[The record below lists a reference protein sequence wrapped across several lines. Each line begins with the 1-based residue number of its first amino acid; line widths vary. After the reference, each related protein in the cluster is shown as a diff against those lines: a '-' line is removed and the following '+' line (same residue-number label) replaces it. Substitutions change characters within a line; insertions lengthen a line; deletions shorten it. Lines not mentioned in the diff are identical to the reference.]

1 MSGQI
6 SLNRLH
12 LRVPGILIS
21 FTIGFA
27 AIFLS
32 EHYGAPG
39 ILFALLLGMSLNF
52 LAEDPKLA
60 EGITFAAKQVLRIG
74 VALLGFQVAA
84 EDLLHLGTSNLL
96 FIAVCAIVTIVFGIG
111 AARAFGLNGRFGLVS
126 GGSVAICGASA
137 AVAISSV
144 LPQDKDNHA
153 DCALVVI
160 GVTTLSTLVMI
171 LYPILSA
178 ALQLP
183 DAAAGFFFG
192 ATIHDVAQVVGAGYS
207 VSETS
212 GEYAVLT
219 KMIRILLLVPVVVI
233 ISYAYTRT
241 ARSEGVRPGLVPGFL
256 VAFVAFMLIGN
267 VWTLPVEWLEG
278 INRFSQYCLVAAI
291 AAIGLKTEL
300 PRLFELGWK
309 PVALIVLET
318 LFLAGACLV
327 YLLFYR

>member
-32 EHYGAPG
+32 EHY

-126 GGSVAICGASA
+126 GGSVAIS
-137 AVAISSV
+137 
-144 LPQDKDNHA
+144 
-153 DCALVVI
+153 
-160 GVTTLSTLVMI
+160 
-171 LYPILSA
+171 
-178 ALQLP
+178 
-183 DAAAGFFFG
+183 
-192 ATIHDVAQVVGAGYS
+192 
-207 VSETS
+207 
-212 GEYAVLT
+212 
-219 KMIRILLLVPVVVI
+219 
-233 ISYAYTRT
+233 
-241 ARSEGVRPGLVPGFL
+241 
-256 VAFVAFMLIGN
+256 
-267 VWTLPVEWLEG
+267 
-278 INRFSQYCLVAAI
+278 YCL
-291 AAIGLKTEL
+291 GE
-300 PRLFELGWK
+300 
-309 PVALIVLET
+309 IVDT
-318 LFLAGACLV
+318 IFK
-327 YLLFYR
+327 

>member
-1 MSGQI
+1 LPGQVG
-6 SLNRLH
+6 LHRLH
-12 LRVPGILIS
+12 ISAPGVVIS

-52 LAEDPKLA
+52 LAEEPRLA
-60 EGITFAAKQVLRIG
+60 PGITFAGSQVLRIG
-74 VALLGFQVAA
+74 VALLGFQVAV
-84 EDLLHLGTSNLL
+84 EDLFNLGASPVI
-96 FIAVCAIVTIVFGIG
+96 FIAICTLLTIAFGIV
-111 AARAFGLNGRFGLVS
+111 AARICGLKGRFGLVS

-160 GVTTLSTLVMI
+160 GVTTLSTVVMI
-171 LYPILSA
+171 VYPLLST
-178 ALQLP
+178 ALALP

-212 GEYAVLT
+212 GEHAVLI
-219 KMIRILLLVPVVVI
+219 KMIRILLLVPVVLA
-233 ISYAYTRT
+233 ISFVYTRT
-241 ARSEGVRPGLVPGFL
+241 PGEGKRAALVPGFL
-256 VAFVAFMLIGN
+256 VAFIGFMFLGN
-267 VWTLPVEWLEG
+267 ITTVPAEWLDAT
-278 INRFSQYCLVAAI
+278 NRFSQYCIVAAI
-291 AAIGLKTEL
+291 AAIGMKTEL
-300 PRLFELGWK
+300 PRLIELGWK
-309 PVALIVLET
+309 PVALIVFES
-318 LFLAGACLV
+318 LFLAGMCLT
-327 YLLFYR
+327 YLLLYR